1 MRQMTASQIARVVH
15 EANRALQIEQ
25 NDPTIP
31 VSPSWE
37 DLDDET
43 RRSAVE
49 GVTNILT
56 GKVTSPEQSHV
67 EWMRFKQ
74 ENGWTLG
81 PVKDEGKK
89 EHPLLV
95 PYRELPEDA
104 KLKDALFFAIVN
116 ALRPKQT
123 TAQAFWGGVADG
135 G

>member
-1 MRQMTASQIARVVH
+1 MRQLTATQIARVVH

-31 VSPSWE
+31 VSPSWD

-43 RRSAVE
+43 RRSAIE

-56 GKVTSPEQSHV
+56 GKVSSPEESHV

-95 PYRELPEDA
+95 PYRELPVDQ

-116 ALRPKQT
+116 ALRPGQT
-123 TAQAFWGGVADG
+123 REQAFWQGVSGG
-135 G
+135 